1 MKYSNRFSLLNLA
14 LMAIGFTTMGMAE
27 DTGAGSTEPAA
38 GEAPAA
44 KPARETLEIIRG
56 RMPVAIVNLVRHGN
70 LKGETVAV
78 KAKRFG
84 TTVGKV
90 DDIVKG
96 RNFGYVTA
104 DFAPTQA
111 QKDEGIAWLK
121 THPRYDADN
130 VDDLVN
136 ELDKTPVATEEQ
148 AKAFEEARAAN
159 RGQTTTTKTGEKA
172 DAGGGNRRGKAKEPA
187 VESGAAAEATAA
199 SLTE

>member
-1 MKYSNRFSLLNLA
+1 MKYTNRLSIWSFLTFA
-14 LMAIGFTTMGMAE
+14 MGLSMAE
-27 DTGAGSTEPAA
+27 DTGVGETATEAAPAKTPAA
-38 GEAPAA
+38 P
-44 KPARETLEIIRG
+44 LEIIRG
-56 RMPVAIVNLVRHGN
+56 RMPVAIVALVRFGN

-90 DDIVKG
+90 DDIVKN

-130 VDDLVN
+130 VDALVM
-136 ELDKTPVATEEQ
+136 ELDAIPVATEEQ
-148 AKAFEEARAAN
+148 AKAFEGVRSAA
-159 RGQTTTTKTGEKA
+159 RGQTATTKTGEKA
-172 DAGGGNRRGKAKEPA
+172 DAGGGNRRGKKAAEPA
-187 VESGAAAEATAA
+187 VESGASAEATADA
-199 SLTE
+199 LTA